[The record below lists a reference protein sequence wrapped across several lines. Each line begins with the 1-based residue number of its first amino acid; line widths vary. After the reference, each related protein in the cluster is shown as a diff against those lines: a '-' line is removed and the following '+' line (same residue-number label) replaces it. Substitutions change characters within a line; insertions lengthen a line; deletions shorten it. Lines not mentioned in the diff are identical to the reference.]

1 MRTDNAAAV
10 IANGEQQTE
19 TLDRTAFA
27 EPVIFKLCYPKK
39 PTQYFMCHFMCF
51 YKEGKYA

>member
-10 IANGEQQTE
+10 IAKRKRP
-19 TLDRTAFA
+19 DRTAFA

>member
-19 TLDRTAFA
+19 TPFA